1 MNVKEITI
9 GSQVWMSKNLSTST
23 FLNGDPIPEAKTPK
37 EWEKAGKSRKPAWCS
52 YENKNSN
59 DKKYG
64 KLYNWY
70 ALVDPRGII
79 PDGWIVPNEEC
90 FLTLID
96 HLGGE
101 DEAGTKMK
109 STDGWTQE
117 GNGNNLSGFN
127 GLPGGYR
134 AADGSFYQLKEKG
147 SWWTLDQYDN
157 EYAYFYWLSDKYS
170 YPYRS
175 LDEKANGY
183 SVRCIQSA
191 ESTMKKPNDTIY
203 SSNLNAHLGSTE
215 NEILDNNLELE
226 DCNLDSLQK
235 EMASLGI
242 LNPIVFSTLES
253 LKQNSSSYL
262 YCDFFEIFNP
272 QFLFTIYHNTIQG
285 YLNINFSKDPTD
297 YIFED
302 YGRLNKN
309 LILTID
315 STKDQ
320 LEVTLEREYYFDYD
334 DIEDPKVIKQIQKLE
349 RANKANKKWKP
360 FILKGKCN
368 YDEFNKKFTSHFK
381 LKDIQI

>member
-79 PDGWIVPNEEC
+79 PDGWAVPNEDC
-90 FLTLID
+90 FLTLIE

-117 GNGNNLSGFN
+117 GNGDNLSGFN

-134 AADGSFYQLKEKG
+134 ASDGNFYELKERG
-147 SWWTLDQYDN
+147 NWWTSDQHDN
-157 EYAYFYWLSDKYS
+157 EYAYLYWLSDKYS

-175 LDEKANGY
+175 LNEKANGY

-191 ESTMKKPNDTIY
+191 ESTMKPNDTIY

-215 NEILDNNLELE
+215 NEILQNELELE
-226 DCNLDSLQK
+226 HCDLSLLQK
-235 EMASLGI
+235 EMTSLGI
-242 LNPIVFSTLES
+242 QNPTVFSTLET
-253 LKQNSSSYL
+253 LKDDSSDYL

-272 QFLFTIYHNTIQG
+272 QFLFTIYHNAIQG
-285 YLNINFSKDPTD
+285 YLNIHFSKDPTD

-360 FILKGKCN
+360 FKLKGKCN